1 MFETLCEGDILNVW
15 VNSLLVALIELLL
28 KNETRDR
35 PNIIFEKK
43 ESDREK
49 ETLQRSY
56 DI

>member
-1 MFETLCEGDILNVW
+1 MFETLCEGDILNLW

-28 KNETRDR
+28 KNETRD
-35 PNIIFEKK
+35 NIIFEKK